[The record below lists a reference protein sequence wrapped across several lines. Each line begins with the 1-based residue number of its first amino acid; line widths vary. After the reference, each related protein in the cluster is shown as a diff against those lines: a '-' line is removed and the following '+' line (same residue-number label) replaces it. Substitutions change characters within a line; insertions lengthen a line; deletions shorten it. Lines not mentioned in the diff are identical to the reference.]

1 MYFIDLES
9 RNANVSRFT
18 HEVPQRFS
26 SADID
31 ECAMNDTLCDQVC
44 MNTEGGFS
52 CFCMEG
58 YALDEATNQCQG
70 DHDTEKY
77 SNAYYASKNF

>member
-1 MYFIDLES
+1 
-9 RNANVSRFT
+9 
-18 HEVPQRFS
+18 
-26 SADID
+26 
-31 ECAMNDTLCDQVC
+31 MNDTLCDQVC

-70 DHDTEKY
+70 DHDIEK
-77 SNAYYASKNF
+77 